1 MNKLLFFLGVLSGV
15 WMGWFFAINY
25 SIDLID
31 RRTSV
36 MRVEDW
42 SRLKELRDQL
52 VKDRV
57 LFL

>member
-1 MNKLLFFLGVLSGV
+1 MNKLVFFLGALFGV
-15 WMGWFFAINY
+15 WMGWFLAINY

-31 RRTSV
+31 RRASV
-36 MRVEDW
+36 LKIEDW

>member
-1 MNKLLFFLGVLSGV
+1 MNKLLFFLGALLGV
-15 WMGWFFAINY
+15 WMGWFFAIHY

-31 RRTSV
+31 RRASV
-36 MRVEDW
+36 MTIEDW

>member
-1 MNKLLFFLGVLSGV
+1 MNKLLFFLGVLLGV
-15 WMGWFFAINY
+15 WMGWFFAISY